1 MSILS
6 WLLDLLYPPK
16 CVVCGKLLTVKA
28 PVCPHCLDVLPD
40 FDGAAP
46 SVRFTSGGAV
56 SFFYEGKLRESFLR
70 FKFGGSAYYAQ
81 TYGAWMAHTICDKL
95 AGTYDVL
102 TWAPVSR
109 ARKRKRGYDQAALLC
124 RALGARLG
132 LEPAR
137 AVHACRRRTAAGK
150 RLRRVPGRA
159 ARALRGKA
167 RPHHRRHCNDRRN
180 TGRMQPHA
188 AAGRRVGRCL
198 RGVCRAEKTRL
209 KDNKAMKLIRDIGI
223 DLGTANVLCYVEGRG
238 IVLREPSV
246 VAVDKN
252 TGKVL
257 QVGAAARNMLG
268 RTPGNI
274 VAVRPLRDGVITDY
288 EMTEKMLEQ
297 FLKKINKFTLVK
309 PRVIVSVPSGIT
321 EVEERAVIQAAMEA
335 GARRVYL
342 IEEPFAAALGAKL
355 AISGPEGH
363 MVVDIGGGTTD
374 IAVLSLN
381 GIAASSSIK
390 VAGDTFDE
398 AVAAYMRKRYGM
410 LIGLNTAEEVKI
422 TIGCVYPRPQELFM
436 LVKGRDAKTGL
447 PNEVT
452 ISSAEML
459 EAFKRPARQIVD
471 EALDVLEHS
480 SPELVADI
488 AQTGIVL
495 TGGGSLL
502 YGFDKLISERTE
514 IACSIADDADS
525 CVANGCGRS
534 LQWISSM
541 QEGTINLARRKLM
554 KEQ

>member
-1 MSILS
+1 
-6 WLLDLLYPPK
+6 
-16 CVVCGKLLTVKA
+16 
-28 PVCPHCLDVLPD
+28 
-40 FDGAAP
+40 
-46 SVRFTSGGAV
+46 
-56 SFFYEGKLRESFLR
+56 
-70 FKFGGSAYYAQ
+70 
-81 TYGAWMAHTICDKL
+81 
-95 AGTYDVL
+95 
-102 TWAPVSR
+102 
-109 ARKRKRGYDQAALLC
+109 
-124 RALGARLG
+124 
-132 LEPAR
+132 
-137 AVHACRRRTAAGK
+137 
-150 RLRRVPGRA
+150 
-159 ARALRGKA
+159 
-167 RPHHRRHCNDRRN
+167 
-180 TGRMQPHA
+180 
-188 AAGRRVGRCL
+188 
-198 RGVCRAEKTRL
+198 
-209 KDNKAMKLIRDIGI
+209 MKLIRDIGI

-274 VAVRPLRDGVITDY
+274 VAVRPLRDGVISDY

-381 GIAASSSIK
+381 GIATSSSIK

-398 AVAAYMRKRYGM
+398 AVAAYMRKHYGM

-422 TIGCVYPRPQELFM
+422 TIGCVYPRPQELSM

-452 ISSAEML
+452 ISSTEML
-459 EAFKRPARQIVD
+459 DAFKRPARQIVD
-471 EALDVLEHS
+471 EVLAVLEHS

-502 YGFDKLISERTE
+502 YGFDKLISGILIIAENERVGIGLIVSQKHVFYCAKLFFIVSDKHRRRI
-514 IACSIADDADS
+514 IAGKYHNRAVCSVTVHKYSYAVVRNLRQYS
-525 CVANGCGRS
+525 VYCGKA
-534 LQWISSM
+534 Q
-541 QEGTINLARRKLM
+541 Q
-554 KEQ
+554 